1 MGGNWK
7 CNGKLSGVKEL
18 LAAFK
23 GVGADPKAVDVAIFA
38 PTLHIPMA
46 QESLLGHAWGWVS
59 IQGRPRKPGMSFFF
73 DIDIDMFVYH
83 RAVSSPMLIWRLR
96 GEIS

>member
-46 QESLLGHAWGWVS
+46 QESLLGKMVWGGYQYKV
-59 IQGRPRKPGMSFFF
+59 GPRKPGVSFFI
-73 DIDIDMFVYH
+73 DIDIDMFVYQLFL
-83 RAVSSPMLIWRLR
+83 PPC
-96 GEIS
+96 

>member
-46 QESLLGHAWGWVS
+46 QESLLGHGWGWVS
-59 IQGRPRKPGMSFFF
+59 IQGGLRKPGMSVLFRLPQGCFFPH
-73 DIDIDMFVYH
+73 VNL
-83 RAVSSPMLIWRLR
+83 AGAR
-96 GEIS
+96 GDFLDS